1 MVAKIDALAL
11 PRLPPFRIELQRSWR
26 RSSKRRRFSQRGLLR
41 GNTGG
46 DKVDALR
53 KRASEIKA
61 ALEAVQAKQRR
72 QEKADD
78 RRIKALIGEAMVADV
93 EGASAAEQSGRKAYI
108 SEVLARNTVAEPA
121 RAFLKVKGWL

>member
-1 MVAKIDALAL
+1 M
-11 PRLPPFRIELQRSWR
+11 
-26 RSSKRRRFSQRGLLR
+26 R

-61 ALEAVQAKQRR
+61 ALEAVQAKQRQ

-78 RRIKALIGEAMVADV
+78 RRIKALIGEAMVADSFYNV
-93 EGASAAEQSGRKAYI
+93 RHHLGDLDVQVLKRCQKEDAVQEPCQHLNAISKSRKAGY
-108 SEVLARNTVAEPA
+108 RNYSSRHT
-121 RAFLKVKGWL
+121 KK

>member
-1 MVAKIDALAL
+1 V
-11 PRLPPFRIELQRSWR
+11 
-26 RSSKRRRFSQRGLLR
+26 R

-61 ALEAVQAKQRR
+61 ALEAVQAKQRQ
-72 QEKADD
+72 QERADD

-108 SEVLARNTVAEPA
+108 SDVLARNTVAEPA

>member
-1 MVAKIDALAL
+1 M
-11 PRLPPFRIELQRSWR
+11 
-26 RSSKRRRFSQRGLLR
+26 R

-61 ALEAVQAKQRR
+61 ALEAVQAKQRQ

-108 SEVLARNTVAEPA
+108 GDVLARNTVAEPA

>member
-1 MVAKIDALAL
+1 
-11 PRLPPFRIELQRSWR
+11 
-26 RSSKRRRFSQRGLLR
+26 LR
-41 GNTGG
+41 GVKTG

-61 ALEAVQAKQRR
+61 ALEAVQAKQRQ

-78 RRIKALIGEAMVADV
+78 RHVKALIGAAVVADIEV
-93 EGASAAEQSGRKAYI
+93 GADTADGKQRKAYV
-108 SEVLARNTVAEPA
+108 SEILARNTVSESA

>member
-1 MVAKIDALAL
+1 M
-11 PRLPPFRIELQRSWR
+11 
-26 RSSKRRRFSQRGLLR
+26 R
-41 GNTGG
+41 GNNGG

-61 ALEAVQAKQRR
+61 ALEAVQAKQRQ

-93 EGASAAEQSGRKAYI
+93 ESASAAEQSGRKTYI
-108 SEVLARNTVAEPA
+108 SDVLARNTVAEPA

>member
-1 MVAKIDALAL
+1 V
-11 PRLPPFRIELQRSWR
+11 WR
-26 RSSKRRRFSQRGLLR
+26 RGLREGGILR
-41 GNTGG
+41 GSKGG

-61 ALEAVQAKQRR
+61 ALEAVQAKQRQ

-78 RRIKALIGEAMVADV
+78 RHLKALIGAAIVADV
-93 EGASAAEQSGRKAYI
+93 EGADTPERTRKKAYV
-108 SEVLARNTVAEPA
+108 SEVLEQNTVSEPA